1 MTITM
6 ANFIYLS
13 RPGYPVMCLTPTEY
27 TEVPLDKLAHS
38 KVTDNRE
45 VAEKWN
51 RGHEGIV
58 GFSMA
63 LIT

>member
-1 MTITM
+1 MQRFM
-6 ANFIYLS
+6 YLY

-27 TEVPLDKLAHS
+27 TVVPLDKLAHS
-38 KVTDNRE
+38 KVTDKRE
-45 VAEKWN
+45 VALEWN